1 MNKGELEMNSNIR
14 IAKEMLRIA
23 KELVAGDYSD
33 MNTYNQITKTK
44 TTMPQ
49 FKQLK
54 KVFKSADEEGDDD
67 LANDTMDKVAE
78 ELLEVARELVGD
90 GE

>member
-1 MNKGELEMNSNIR
+1 MNSNIR

-49 FKQLK
+49 FRQLK
-54 KVFKSADEEGDDD
+54 KVFKSADDEGDD

>member
-1 MNKGELEMNSNIR
+1 MNSNIR
-14 IAKEMLRIA
+14 IAKEMLKIA

-33 MNTYNQITKTK
+33 RNMYNQITKTK

-54 KVFKSADEEGDDD
+54 KVFKSTDDEGDD

>member
-1 MNKGELEMNSNIR
+1 MNSNIR
-14 IAKEMLRIA
+14 IAKEMLKIA

-33 MNTYNQITKTK
+33 RNTYNQITKTK

-49 FKQLK
+49 FRQLK
-54 KVFKSADEEGDDD
+54 KVFKSADEGDD

-90 GE
+90 RE

>member
-1 MNKGELEMNSNIR
+1 MNSNIR

-49 FKQLK
+49 LRQLK
-54 KVFKSADEEGDDD
+54 KIFKSADNEGDD

>member
-1 MNKGELEMNSNIR
+1 MNSNIR
-14 IAKEMLRIA
+14 IAKEMLKIA

-33 MNTYNQITKTK
+33 RNTYNQIAK

-49 FKQLK
+49 FRQLK
-54 KVFKSADEEGDDD
+54 KVFKSADDEGED

>member
-1 MNKGELEMNSNIR
+1 MNSNIR
-14 IAKEMLRIA
+14 IAKEMLKIA

-33 MNTYNQITKTK
+33 MNTYTQRTKTK

-49 FKQLK
+49 LRQLNK
-54 KVFKSADEEGDDD
+54 IFKSADDEGDN

>member
-1 MNKGELEMNSNIR
+1 MNSNIR
-14 IAKEMLRIA
+14 IAKEMLKIA

-33 MNTYNQITKTK
+33 RNTYNQITKTK
-44 TTMPQ
+44 TTLPQ
-49 FKQLK
+49 FRQLK
-54 KVFKSADEEGDDD
+54 KVFKSADEDND

>member
-1 MNKGELEMNSNIR
+1 MNSNIR

-33 MNTYNQITKTK
+33 RNTYNQITKTK

-49 FKQLK
+49 FRQLK
-54 KVFKSADEEGDDD
+54 KVCKSAEEEGDD

>member
-1 MNKGELEMNSNIR
+1 MNSNIR
-14 IAKEMLRIA
+14 IAKEMLTIA
-23 KELVAGDYSD
+23 RELVAGDFAD
-33 MNTYNQITKTK
+33 RNTFNQITKTK

-54 KVFKSADEEGDDD
+54 KVFKSADDEE
-67 LANDTMDKVAE
+67 NDFSDASMDKVAE
-78 ELLEVARELVGD
+78 ELLAVAKELMAD